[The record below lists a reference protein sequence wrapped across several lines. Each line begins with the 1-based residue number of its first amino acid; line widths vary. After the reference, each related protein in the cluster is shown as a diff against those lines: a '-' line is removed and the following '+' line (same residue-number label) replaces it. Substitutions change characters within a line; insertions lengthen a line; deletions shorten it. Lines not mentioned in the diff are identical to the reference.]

1 MRKIN
6 SSLNQ
11 EGFSGYKPPLTNKI
25 WSSMI
30 KARTQYMQQTFLP
43 SPSFYSNAQLSRM
56 NGLALQSRTYSFEA
70 LLHQNFK
77 NLWNLSYKKFKVLM
91 GQELFVLVTYIYG

>member
-1 MRKIN
+1 
-6 SSLNQ
+6 
-11 EGFSGYKPPLTNKI
+11 
-25 WSSMI
+25 MI

-56 NGLALQSRTYSFEA
+56 NGLALQSRSYSFEA

-77 NLWNLSYKKFKVLM
+77 DLSYKQM
-91 GQELFVLVTYIYG
+91 